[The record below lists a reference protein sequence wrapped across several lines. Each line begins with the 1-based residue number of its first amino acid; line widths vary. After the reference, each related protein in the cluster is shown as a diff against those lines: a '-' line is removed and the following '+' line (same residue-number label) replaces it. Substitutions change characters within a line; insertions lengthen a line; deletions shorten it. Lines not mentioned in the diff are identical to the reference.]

1 MNAPLPFHTEIIRFL
16 TRHGYTRVDPR
27 AALIDMDGT
36 LYDSMVNHTAAW
48 HRLMTEAGVPCTRD
62 EFYLYEGRTGAS
74 TINELFKRGLG
85 REATEQEKKDLYHLK
100 TIYFREL
107 PPVSRMPGALEMVT
121 TLRDMGLERVIVTGS
136 GQSSLI
142 DRSPEDFP
150 GLFSTRLRI
159 TSRDVE
165 RGKPD
170 PEPYLK
176 AMELAGVKPWQS
188 IVIEN
193 APMGVEAG
201 ARSGAFT
208 VGVTTGPIPAD
219 EMWRAGADVV
229 FPSMPDFAARVGT
242 LISSLIQ
249 IHI

>member
-1 MNAPLPFHTEIIRFL
+1 MNVPLPFHNEIISFL
-16 TRHGYTRVDPR
+16 SRHGYSHVDPR

-107 PPVSRMPGALEMVT
+107 PLVSRMPGALEMVT

-142 DRSPEDFP
+142 DRIPEDFP

-201 ARSGAFT
+201 VRSGAFT

>member
-1 MNAPLPFHTEIIRFL
+1 
-16 TRHGYTRVDPR
+16 
-27 AALIDMDGT
+27 
-36 LYDSMVNHTAAW
+36 
-48 HRLMTEAGVPCTRD
+48 
-62 EFYLYEGRTGAS
+62 
-74 TINELFKRGLG
+74 
-85 REATEQEKKDLYHLK
+85 
-100 TIYFREL
+100 
-107 PPVSRMPGALEMVT
+107 MVT

-142 DRSPEDFP
+142 DRIPEDFP

-219 EMWRAGADVV
+219 EMWRARRRCGLPLD
-229 FPSMPDFAARVGT
+229 ARFRRPGRHSH
-242 LISSLIQ
+242 LIPHTDSYLIEWTRHSSSPIP
-249 IHI
+249 